1 MIDIIKRL
9 RLKKPNIPTNAIEP
23 TNQTSVIMVTNNVVR
38 AVLCFVS
45 FNLTVILILT
55 YLFCKYFEMF
65 WLSRKIMENN
75 DVKQN
80 ISDYIKQYNPYN
92 PYDSYD

>member
-1 MIDIIKRL
+1 MIDLIKRL
-9 RLKKPNIPTNAIEP
+9 RLKKPNIPTSAIEP

-65 WLSRKIMENN
+65 WLSRKIMGNK
-75 DVKQN
+75 DIKQN
-80 ISDYIKQYNPYN
+80 ISDIINN
-92 PYDSYD
+92 